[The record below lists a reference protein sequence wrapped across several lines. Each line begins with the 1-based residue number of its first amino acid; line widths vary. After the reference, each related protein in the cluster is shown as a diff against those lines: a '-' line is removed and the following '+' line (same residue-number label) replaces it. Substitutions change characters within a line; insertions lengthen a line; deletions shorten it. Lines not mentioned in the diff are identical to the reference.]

1 MKKERP
7 LLQSPLI
14 LILRTRATRTTKT
27 TRWERGEV
35 RSRKCS
41 LRIMHH
47 RPYIPGSIL
56 MEEATRRRQRE
67 GIWRLEH
74 WRDRAWKCT
83 WNRWRHR
90 LHHHH
95 NNQSLTMIIIIR
107 KEQQKAWRKSRSS
120 CWRNRTRV
128 KRRRFW
134 WTCYRRRK
142 RTRVTSWCW
151 NGWSKTRW
159 NIRWGRR
166 ERWARWLKCTR
177 R

>member
-1 MKKERP
+1 M
-7 LLQSPLI
+7 
-14 LILRTRATRTTKT
+14 LRTRRRATTTTTKT
-27 TRWERGEV
+27 RWEGKEV
-35 RSRKCS
+35 HSLKCS

-47 RPYIPGSIL
+47 RPLIPSIL
-56 MEEATRRRQRE
+56 MEATRRRQRE
-67 GIWRLEH
+67 GIWRLEN

-95 NNQSLTMIIIIR
+95 QSLTMIII

-120 CWRNRTRV
+120 CWRNRTTV

-142 RTRVTSWCW
+142 RTRITSWCW
-151 NGWSKTRW
+151 KGWSQTRW